1 VVESPEQ
8 GGFIGRASE
17 LAVLDEALARAVD
30 GIGGGVIVGGEAGI
44 GKTWLVDRFLESA
57 RQRGARTLVGACLE
71 FGAGDVPYA
80 PFLEA
85 LRLLVRSVEPERLPA
100 LLGAG
105 RTELGRL
112 LPELAPRVAQPALP
126 PDRSAPGRLFEL
138 VLGLFERLS
147 AEQPLVLVIEDI
159 HWSDASTLD
168 LLAFL
173 VRNLRQTRVLFLVTA
188 RTEELHLRPAVL
200 QFLAELDR
208 EDQVERI
215 ELQPFGRPE
224 VFDQL
229 EALAGER
236 PTAERVDEI
245 MERSGGNPFFVEQLV
260 AAARE
265 RDGTIDLPPR
275 LRDVLLARIA
285 AVSPQARELLRAAS
299 AAGRRTD
306 DDLLAAVLDQPRRQV
321 TEALRDVI
329 ERGILV
335 DADGID
341 DGIGGYGFR
350 HTLLR
355 EVIYGEL
362 FSGERLRLHAAFAGR
377 LAERGEIGG
386 VPVSAAELAYHWDAA
401 RDYEHALP
409 AIVSAARA
417 AETAYA
423 FAYARRHFERAI
435 ELWDPIPNAAEVTGI
450 DRIDLLRHAAE
461 ANVLTG
467 SYRRAIELGRA
478 AVDAAQHMPEPDP
491 GRVGGLLER
500 LCWFLYEAGDRV
512 AATAA
517 VEEAIRLIPAEP
529 ATGARARALAQAAG
543 MRLLDGQHREA
554 ADLATEALTTARAAS
569 ARSEEALAAGV
580 LGWAT
585 AVLGDVDAGIAMFR
599 EGLSVADSLGGVE
612 GIAVGYTNLASLLD
626 RVGRTEASLEA
637 ASEGYAIAERLG
649 VARTY
654 GGILLG
660 HAGKALINLGRWD
673 EAAAVLD
680 QGLDLDP
687 RGRPAIWLRINQ
699 ARLDTN
705 RGRYDAAAR
714 ELGEARAIDG
724 ALSEAELY
732 HGALL
737 TGLAELAMWQG
748 RIADVRAAASE
759 GFEPGRDSGPP
770 DPALAW
776 LATIALRA
784 EADAAEVARSTR
796 DAEALA
802 ECREWGERIGARLG
816 ELEGE
821 VRRARLPATG
831 RTTALA
837 LQCRAELN
845 RLDDSTEPGQW
856 KVVAEAWAKIGRP
869 YPAAYARYR
878 EAEASIG
885 LRGSR
890 AEAES
895 ALRAAYGTA
904 VSLGAEPLRIRIERL
919 AQIARVD
926 LSVIGEDSARAGV
939 AGRAAAETSTADR
952 LGLTDREE
960 EVLRL
965 VAGGWSNQQIAD
977 ALFISR
983 KTASVHVSNI
993 LGKLGAGSR
1002 VEAAAIAHRLGLG
1015 ADAPLPPDSDP
1026 AHRPADIL
1034 RG

>member
-1 VVESPEQ
+1 VVEVVEQ
-8 GGFIGRASE
+8 GGFIGRANE
-17 LAVLDEALARAVD
+17 LAVLDEALTRAVA
-30 GIGGGVIVGGEAGI
+30 GGGGAVIVGGEAGI
-44 GKTWLVDRFLESA
+44 GKTWLVDRFLESS
-57 RQRGARTLVGACLE
+57 RRRGARTLVGASLE

-85 LRLLVRSVEPERLPA
+85 LRALVRSVEPERIPA

-105 RTELGRL
+105 RAELSRL
-112 LPELAPRVAQPALP
+112 LPELSPRATEPFQP
-126 PDRSAPGRLFEL
+126 PDRSAPGRLFEF
-138 VLGLFERLS
+138 VLGLFERLA
-147 AEQPLVLVIEDI
+147 AEGPLVVVIEDI
-159 HWSDASTLD
+159 HWSDASSRD

-173 VRNLRQTRVLFLVTA
+173 VRNLRRARVLFIVTA

-208 EDQVERI
+208 EEQVERI
-215 ELQPFGRPE
+215 ELEPFDRGE
-224 VFDQL
+224 VLDQL

-236 PTAERVDEI
+236 PTAELVDEMI
-245 MERSGGNPFFVEQLV
+245 ERSGGNPFFVEQLV
-260 AAARE
+260 TAARE
-265 RDGTIDLPPR
+265 SDGTIDLPPR

-306 DDLLAAVLDQPRRQV
+306 DDLLAAVLDQAPRRV
-321 TEALRDVI
+321 ATGLREVI

-341 DGIGGYGFR
+341 DGIGGYAFR
-350 HTLLR
+350 HALLR

-362 FSGERLRLHAAFAGR
+362 FSGERLRLHASFARR

-401 RDYEHALP
+401 RDYQHALP
-409 AIVSAARA
+409 AIVDAGHA
-417 AETAYA
+417 AEHVYA
-423 FAYARRHFERAI
+423 FEDARRLFERAI
-435 ELWDPIPNAAEVTGI
+435 ELWDRVPDAAAVTGI
-450 DRIDLLRHAAE
+450 DRVDLFRHAAE
-461 ANVLTG
+461 ASVLTG
-467 SYRRAIELGRA
+467 SYRRAIELGKA
-478 AVDAAQHMPEPDP
+478 AVDAAEHEPQVDE
-491 GRVGGLLER
+491 GRVGQLLER
-500 LCWFLYEAGDRV
+500 LRWFLYEAGDR
-512 AATAA
+512 AAASAA
-517 VEEAIRLIPAEP
+517 VDEAIRLIPATP
-529 ATGARARALAQAAG
+529 PTAARARALAQAAG
-543 MRLLDGQHREA
+543 LRLLAGEHRAA

-569 ARSEEALAAGV
+569 AGSEEALAAGV

-585 AVLGDVDAGIAMFR
+585 AVLGDVDAGISMFR
-599 EGLSVADSLGGVE
+599 EGLTIAESLGGVE

-637 ASEGYAIAERLG
+637 ARDGFAIAERLG

-660 HAGKALINLGRWD
+660 HAAKALINLGRWD

-687 RGRPAIWLRINQ
+687 RGRPAIWLRINE

-705 RGRYDAAAR
+705 RGRFDAAAR
-714 ELGEARAIDG
+714 ELREARTIDQ

-732 HGALL
+732 HAALL

-748 RIADVRAAASE
+748 RIADVRAAAAE
-759 GFEPGRDSGPP
+759 GLERSRDGEPP

-776 LATIALRA
+776 LAAIALRA
-784 EADAAEVARSTR
+784 EADAAEAARSTR
-796 DAEALA
+796 DEPGLA
-802 ECREWGERIGARLG
+802 ECRAWGERIRARL
-816 ELEGE
+816 EEFEGE
-821 VRRARLPATG
+821 VRRSRLPATG
-831 RTTALA
+831 RTSALA
-837 LQCRAELN
+837 AQCRAELA
-845 RLDDSTEPGQW
+845 RIAGAAQAGQW
-856 KVVAEAWAKIGRP
+856 RDVADAWTEIGRP

-885 LRGSR
+885 VKGSR
-890 AEAES
+890 TEADV
-895 ALRAAYGTA
+895 ALRAAHATA
-904 VSLGAEPLRIRIERL
+904 VELGATPLTADIVRL
-919 AQIARVD
+919 ARVARVD
-926 LSVIGEDSARAGV
+926 LSAADQEIGADAAGATSA
-939 AGRAAAETSTADR
+939 ADR

-993 LGKLGAGSR
+993 LGKLGASSR

-1026 AHRPADIL
+1026 AHRPADVL
-1034 RG
+1034 GG

>member
-1 VVESPEQ
+1 VAEVVEQS
-8 GGFIGRASE
+8 GFVGRAQE
-17 LAVLDEALARAVD
+17 LAVLDEVLARA
-30 GIGGGVIVGGEAGI
+30 GAGRGGAVIVGGEAGI
-44 GKTWLVDRFLESA
+44 GKTWLVDRFLESS
-57 RQRGARTLVGACLE
+57 RERGARTLVGASLE

-85 LRLLVRSVEPERLPA
+85 LRALVRSVEPERLPA

-105 RTELGRL
+105 RAELSRL
-112 LPELAPRVAQPALP
+112 LPELSPRAAEPVRP

-147 AEQPLVLVIEDI
+147 AEQPLVVAIEDI
-159 HWSDASTLD
+159 HWSDASTRD

-173 VRNLRQTRVLFLVTA
+173 VRNLRRNRVLFLVTA

-208 EDQVERI
+208 EEQVERI
-215 ELQPFGRPE
+215 ELEPFDRAE
-224 VFDQL
+224 VLDQL
-229 EALAGER
+229 GALAGER
-236 PTAERVDEI
+236 PTAELVDEVI
-245 MERSGGNPFFVEQLV
+245 ERSGGNPFFVEQLV

-265 RDGTIDLPPR
+265 GDGSIDLPPR

-285 AVSPQARELLRAAS
+285 AVSAHARELLRAAS

-306 DDLLAAVLDQPRRQV
+306 DDLLAAVLDQAPRRV
-321 TEALRDVI
+321 APGLREVI

-341 DGIGGYGFR
+341 DGIGGYAFR
-350 HTLLR
+350 HALLR

-362 FSGERLRLHAAFAGR
+362 FSGERLRLHAAFARR

-401 RDYEHALP
+401 RDYRHALP
-409 AIVSAARA
+409 AIVEAAHA
-417 AETAYA
+417 AERVYA
-423 FAYARRHFERAI
+423 FEDARRHFERAI
-435 ELWDPIPNAAEVTGI
+435 ELWDQVPGAGEVTGI
-450 DRIDLLRHAAE
+450 DRVDLLRRAAE
-461 ANVLTG
+461 ASVLTG

-478 AVDAAQHMPEPDP
+478 AIDAAEHLPERDL
-491 GRVGGLLER
+491 GRVGELLER
-500 LCWFLYEAGDRV
+500 LRWFLYEAGDR
-512 AATAA
+512 AAASAA
-517 VEEAIRLIPAEP
+517 VDEAIRLIPATP

-543 MRLLDGQHREA
+543 LRLLDGEYRA
-554 ADLATEALTTARAAS
+554 AAELATEALATARAAN

-599 EGLSVADSLGGVE
+599 EGLSIAQSLGGVE

-626 RVGRTEASLEA
+626 RVGRTEESLEA
-637 ASEGYAIAERLG
+637 ARKGFAIAERLG

-660 HAGKALINLGRWD
+660 HAAKALINLGRWD

-687 RGRPAIWLRINQ
+687 RGRPAIWLRITQ

-705 RGRYDAAAR
+705 RGRFDDAAR
-714 ELGEARAIDG
+714 ELREAREIDQ

-732 HGALL
+732 HAALL
-737 TGLAELAMWQG
+737 TGLAELAMWRGQ
-748 RIADVRAAASE
+748 IADVRAAVAE
-759 GFEPGRDSGPP
+759 GLERNLDGEPP

-776 LATIALRA
+776 LAAIAVRA
-784 EADAAEVARSTR
+784 EADAAEAARSRR
-796 DAEALA
+796 DDDALV
-802 ECREWGERIGARLG
+802 ECRGWGERIAARLEEF
-816 ELEGE
+816 ELE
-821 VRRARLPATG
+821 VRRSRLPATS
-831 RTTALA
+831 RTSALGA
-837 LQCRAELN
+837 QCRAELA
-845 RLDDSTEPGQW
+845 RLDGAAHATQW
-856 KVVAEAWAKIGRP
+856 KDVADAWTEIGRP

-885 LRGSR
+885 VKGGRAA
-890 AEAES
+890 AEA
-895 ALRAAYGTA
+895 ALRAAHATA
-904 VSLGAEPLRIRIERL
+904 TELGAGPLMRDIERL
-919 AQIARVD
+919 ARVARVD
-926 LSVIGEDSARAGV
+926 LSAGGQEV
-939 AGRAAAETSTADR
+939 AATDAVAPSTADR
-952 LGLTDREE
+952 LGLTDRED

-993 LGKLGAGSR
+993 LGKLGASSR

-1026 AHRPADIL
+1026 AHRPADVL
-1034 RG
+1034 GS